1 VKKFSPLS
9 PVPFPHGWGKG
20 SLMYAVVLLCFFLLS
35 CKSSAENKVDHNN
48 TIISEQQYPVY
59 IMSSGLHTGLIIP
72 VNSISEDKIH
82 AVKIFKDYRFIDFGW
97 GDEDY
102 YQKPG
107 GGKFCLG
114 FKAVAFPIS
123 SVMRVQG
130 FNSTP
135 EDVAL
140 WSDYAVRFNLK
151 PGEFSDLCEYI
162 DKSFRKDKRKALMET
177 SRKRN
182 GEIIFFKSVYYYHG
196 FNTCN
201 TWAARALNR
210 AGLDISAFMVITADD
225 LFGEV
230 KEKGVIL
237 KGG

>member
-1 VKKFSPLS
+1 VKYFLS
-9 PVPFPHGWGKG
+9 LSSGLFPHEWGKG
-20 SLMYAVVLLCFFLLS
+20 SFVYAVILFCFFLLS
-35 CKSSAENKVDHNN
+35 CKSSVENKIDHNA
-48 TIISEQQYPVY
+48 IISEQRYPVY
-59 IMSSGLHTGLIIP
+59 IMSSGIHTGLIIP
-72 VNSISEDKIH
+72 VNTFSVEKIT
-82 AVKIFKDYRFIDFGW
+82 AVNFFRDYKFIDFGW

-114 FKAVAFPIS
+114 VKAVALPSS

-130 FNSTP
+130 FSNAP
-135 EDVAL
+135 DDVAR
-140 WSDYAVRFNLK
+140 WSDYAVQFALDTGSFIR
-151 PGEFSDLCEYI
+151 LCEYI
-162 DKSFRKDKRKALMET
+162 ENSFRKDKRKALMET